1 MLNHPIKMIQ
11 GGINM
16 NSTESNPVKWTAAVD
31 SELYAQLKE
40 LSKET
45 QVPVSQLMNEAL
57 KNLLIKYDI
66 IDENTDAL

>member
-1 MLNHPIKMIQ
+1 MLNPIKMIQ

-16 NSTESNPVKWTAAVD
+16 NSTESTPVKLTAAVD

-66 IDENTDAL
+66 IDENTDTL

>member
-1 MLNHPIKMIQ
+1 M
-11 GGINM
+11 
-16 NSTESNPVKWTAAVD
+16 D
-31 SELYAQLKE
+31 SRRRLGLKE

-66 IDENTDAL
+66 IDENTDTL

>member
-1 MLNHPIKMIQ
+1 
-11 GGINM
+11 M

-66 IDENTDAL
+66 IDENTDTL